1 MPTHSKS
8 RDSATAAAAAA
19 LAARK
24 RGPGGKALGKSA
36 IRAIVKNSIAV
47 EEYLSAAETASDAA
61 ELVAATARDG
71 LLLGRVIRPLGAGNL
86 EVLLQTGETIR
97 IPIGGSIRFKG
108 RAGSK
113 TDRENC
119 MVAGDIIVV
128 RSAFAAG
135 KLLPGTT
142 AHVTALFER
151 LGVRVPTGFFGSA
164 ERPDED
170 EGWEWDRA
178 ADAAE
183 EATARKMATAAGGA
197 GDAAAAAA
205 DDDADI
211 DLDAI

>member
-1 MPTHSKS
+1 MPAHSKS
-8 RDSATAAAAAA
+8 RDSAAATAA

-47 EEYLSAAETASDAA
+47 EEYLTAADAA
-61 ELVAATARDG
+61 TDPEELLAIQRDG
-71 LLLGRVIRPLGAGNL
+71 LVLARVVRPLGAGNL
-86 EVLLQTGETIR
+86 EVLLQTGETTR

-142 AHVTALFER
+142 AHVAALFER
-151 LGVRVPTGFFGSA
+151 HGARVPKGFFGSA

-183 EATARKMATAAGGA
+183 EAAARKMATVAGGA
-197 GDAAAAAA
+197 GSDEAADAAAEA
-205 DDDADI
+205 DVDV
-211 DLDAI
+211 DAI